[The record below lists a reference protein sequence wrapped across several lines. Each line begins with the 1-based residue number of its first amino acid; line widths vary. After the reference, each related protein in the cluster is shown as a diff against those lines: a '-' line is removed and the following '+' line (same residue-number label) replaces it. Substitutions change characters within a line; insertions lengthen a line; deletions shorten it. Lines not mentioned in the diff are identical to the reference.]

1 MKKYLKRKYIGTGIM
16 LSLTLIIMVAP
27 DVFFAS
33 QAAQNQVIGKFE
45 TFETLFTDIISV
57 LGQIYTLWG
66 ISEWGLS
73 WHESNGTMGSQ
84 SFKRIFGGLVVVL
97 SPQILAI
104 LA

>member
-1 MKKYLKRKYIGTGIM
+1 MREFKKNKYM
-16 LSLTLIIMVAP
+16 LSCMMLVFTFSMVFP
-27 DVFFAS
+27 DLFWAS
-33 QAAQNQVIGKFE
+33 QAAKNEVIGKFN

-66 ISEWGLS
+66 ISEWGLA

-84 SFKRIFGGLVVVL
+84 SFKKIFGGLVVVL
-97 SPQILAI
+97 APQILAI